1 MPAAAWK
8 ALQKDAQLFPT
19 ALIKPGCQL
28 SVCVYVASQLRLLR
42 GKSYAVNT
50 AKEEQGIAWRVPKE
64 GRGLKALEEVGLV
77 LVSGFAAL
85 GLRSCGQERR
95 AAGLQPT
102 RDLPINGNERFTISE
117 TAIILGNAARWLI
130 VPRGINSYVKSTY
143 FMTSNQKGF

>member
-28 SVCVYVASQLRLLR
+28 SVCVYVASQLRLLW

-50 AKEEQGIAWRVPKE
+50 AKEEQGIAWRVPNK

-77 LVSGFAAL
+77 LVSGFAVL
-85 GLRSCGQERR
+85 GLGLCGQERR
-95 AAGLQPT
+95 AASSPPET
-102 RDLPINGNERFTISE
+102 CRSMEMSDLLYRKQQLSLE
-117 TAIILGNAARWLI
+117 
-130 VPRGINSYVKSTY
+130 
-143 FMTSNQKGF
+143 MQQDD